1 MKPKGNGDAKAP
13 TGSARYPSANFDS
26 TTDYVKFTFYNY
38 VAPFGTGGGSGAAA
52 SVPNYNKSVSDLG
65 TPTSTVYLYMPEDM
79 EGEYGG
85 QWNDQNISNMA
96 AAGLGAFGKSA
107 GGNLGEGVGAAID
120 GLKATAGNALTKG
133 TAAAKLIS
141 EALGA
146 ANFGSLTVNDIFSVT
161 TGQVLNPNTEVLYK
175 GPKMRNFSLNFKMA
189 PRNSTE
195 ANEIK
200 KIIHAFKFATLPSYG
215 GAADKNLSF
224 VTIPQIVDVT
234 FMRGNK
240 EHDWV
245 TQFKP
250 SVITNFGVSYTPDG
264 AWATL
269 PNGSPVA
276 TTIKIS
282 FQELKMVYADELNAT
297 GATY

>member
-38 VAPFGTGGGSGAAA
+38 VAPFGTGGGSGAA
-52 SVPNYNKSVSDLG
+52 SSIPNYNKSVSDLG

-85 QWNDQNISNMA
+85 TWGDQNISNF
-96 AAGLGAFGKSA
+96 AAGALGSFGKAA
-107 GGNLGEGVGAAID
+107 GGDLGKSIGSGFGAI
-120 GLKATAGNALTKG
+120 KAMTENALTKG
-133 TAAAKLIS
+133 TAAAKLLQ
-141 EALGA
+141 EGLGA

-195 ANEIK
+195 AEQIQ
-200 KIIHAFKFATLPSYG
+200 KIIYAFKYATLPRYG
-215 GAADKNLSF
+215 GAGDDNLSF
-224 VTIPQIVDVT
+224 VRVPQIVDVS
-234 FMRGNK
+234 FMKGNS
-240 EHDWV
+240 EHPWV

-250 SVITNFGVSYTPDG
+250 SVITSFQVSYTPDG

-276 TTIKIS
+276 TSLKIS
-282 FQELKMVYADELNAT
+282 FQELKMVYADELSDS
-297 GATY
+297 GVTY

>member
-1 MKPKGNGDAKAP
+1 MKPKGKGGTKAP
-13 TGSARYPSANFDS
+13 TVNARYPSANFDS

-38 VAPFGTGGGSGAAA
+38 VAPFGTGGGSGAASDIPA
-52 SVPNYNKSVSDLG
+52 YNKSASDLG
-65 TPTSTVYLYMPEDM
+65 TATSTVYLYMPEDM
-79 EGEYGG
+79 EGEYGA
-85 QWNDQNISNMA
+85 QWSDQNISNIA
-96 AAGLGAFGKSA
+96 AAALGSFGNLA
-107 GGNLGEGVGAAID
+107 GGDAKGGIMKAIQGVTAMGE
-120 GLKATAGNALTKG
+120 NALTKG
-133 TAAAKLIS
+133 TAAAKLLS
-141 EALGA
+141 EGIGA
-146 ANFGSLTVNDIFSVT
+146 ANFGSLSVNDIFSVT

-189 PRNSTE
+189 PRNSSE
-195 ANEIK
+195 ADEIK
-200 KIIHAFKFATLPSYG
+200 KIIHAFKFATLPTYG
-215 GAADKNLSF
+215 GKGDESLSF
-224 VTIPQIVDVT
+224 VTIPQVVDVT